1 MIGIF
6 KTNIGSHQEKQAMIQ
21 AITTSFEVASC
32 HVDLDDCDKVLRIGN
47 LQVAENII
55 IDFVQKQGFQCEI
68 LE

>member
-6 KTNIGSHQEKQAMIQ
+6 KTNIRSHQEKQAMIQ
-21 AITTSFEVASC
+21 AITSSFTVASC
-32 HVDLDDCDKVLRIGN
+32 HVDLDDCDRVLRIGD

-55 IDFVQKQGFQCEI
+55 IDFVQKQGFLCEV